1 VTDGWPPGESG
12 LVRLCICPGFTRPE
26 WQLPLPPDAERR
38 LIGWKVAPPPVD
50 GGVPPA
56 VADLLAAALC
66 SRATLTFPAA
76 VRAAG
81 RHGPFDGSWRLG
93 RDFVWT
99 STRDPRRAAAGVFEG
114 DPFSWTLQGQ
124 VVVLSPPGSSPELTE
139 GHLQVGAAPPVL
151 DDLQRLGATGLLLPG
166 VDGDVAGLYTFADRD
181 MQALEEALASA
192 ARKLG
197 GDFLSV
203 DETAFAQ
210 SL

>member
-1 VTDGWPPGESG
+1 
-12 LVRLCICPGFTRPE
+12 
-26 WQLPLPPDAERR
+26 
-38 LIGWKVAPPPVD
+38 
-50 GGVPPA
+50 
-56 VADLLAAALC
+56 
-66 SRATLTFPAA
+66 
-76 VRAAG
+76 
-81 RHGPFDGSWRLG
+81 
-93 RDFVWT
+93 
-99 STRDPRRAAAGVFEG
+99 
-114 DPFSWTLQGQ
+114 
-124 VVVLSPPGSSPELTE
+124 VVLSPPGSSPELTE